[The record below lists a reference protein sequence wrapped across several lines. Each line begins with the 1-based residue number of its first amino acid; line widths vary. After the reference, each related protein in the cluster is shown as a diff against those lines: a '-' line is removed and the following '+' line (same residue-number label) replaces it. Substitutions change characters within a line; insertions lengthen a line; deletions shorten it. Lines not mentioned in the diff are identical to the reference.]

1 MKEIAFYV
9 TKYMALADT
18 DPNSEENELQTDKS
32 RELKHLASGERRL
45 KGDQAHMP
53 PITEQ
58 TGKYCHWY

>member
-1 MKEIAFYV
+1 
-9 TKYMALADT
+9 MALADT